1 MDLKSLFG
9 NTGDGV
15 YVIDRHGMILF
26 WNAAAERILGHSA
39 DEVVGRPCNDVLRGR
54 DCAGNRLCREHCSV
68 RVQAFDGEPIR
79 HFEMRTTSADGP
91 AVWLDMSVISVPAS
105 PERPAMLV
113 HLFRDVTVA
122 HEVESLVRSRSILGN
137 GADESDAPGLSGDL
151 TARQR
156 EVLGLIK
163 AGASTAEVAKR
174 LGISPATVRN
184 HIQNIFAKLEVHT
197 RLEAVAYVNGHRA

>member
-15 YVIDRHGMILF
+15 YAIDRNGVIQF
-26 WNAAAERILGHSA
+26 WNGAAERIFGCPA
-39 DEVVGRPCNDVLRGR
+39 AKVVGRPCREILRGR

-68 RVQAFDGEPIR
+68 RSQAADGEPIC
-79 HFEMRTTSADGP
+79 HFEMRTARADGKP
-91 AVWLDMSVISVPAS
+91 IWLDVSVISVPAS
-105 PERPAMLV
+105 SNGHAVLV
-113 HLFRDVTVA
+113 HLFRDVTVS
-122 HEVESLVRSRSILGN
+122 HELESLVRAQSILGN
-137 GADESDAPGLSGDL
+137 ASDDHAVSMLPGDL

-156 EVLGLIK
+156 EVLALIK
-163 AGASTAEVAKR
+163 AGASTAEIAKR

-197 RLEAVAYVNGHRA
+197 RLEAVAYVNGHRL